1 MNWTYALERMP
12 SDDHE
17 NRHVVR
23 VTSKPR
29 KNSDGSGSSAA
40 MNAGGKIDIRFF
52 TNVDE
57 HAIKVRRERET
68 EQFFNWMDEYNM
80 GRPLSRNV
88 LFSFLKSQLPIE
100 LHSSCSFSPTARWN
114 MSKMLYKIT
123 TE

>member
-29 KNSDGSGSSAA
+29 KSDDGRKNAA
-40 MNAGGKIDIRFF
+40 AAVGGKIDIRFF

-57 HAIKVRRERET
+57 HAIKVRRER
-68 EQFFNWMDEYNM
+68 
-80 GRPLSRNV
+80 
-88 LFSFLKSQLPIE
+88 
-100 LHSSCSFSPTARWN
+100 
-114 MSKMLYKIT
+114 
-123 TE
+123 

>member
-29 KNSDGSGSSAA
+29 KNDVSGAA
-40 MNAGGKIDIRFF
+40 ANAGGKIDIRFF

-57 HAIKVRRERET
+57 HAIKVRRDRER
-68 EQFFNWMDEYNM
+68 W
-80 GRPLSRNV
+80 S
-88 LFSFLKSQLPIE
+88 
-100 LHSSCSFSPTARWN
+100 SFSA
-114 MSKMLYKIT
+114 
-123 TE
+123 

>member
-29 KNSDGSGSSAA
+29 KTKREGNSAA
-40 MNAGGKIDIRFF
+40 AVGGKIDIRFF

-57 HAIKVRRERET
+57 HAIKVRRGGDMKL
-68 EQFFNWMDEYNM
+68 FFVS
-80 GRPLSRNV
+80 GV
-88 LFSFLKSQLPIE
+88 IVK
-100 LHSSCSFSPTARWN
+100 
-114 MSKMLYKIT
+114 
-123 TE
+123 

>member
-29 KNSDGSGSSAA
+29 KTKREGAA
-40 MNAGGKIDIRFF
+40 VGGKIDIRFF

-57 HAIKVRRERET
+57 HAIKVRRGGDMKL
-68 EQFFNWMDEYNM
+68 FI
-80 GRPLSRNV
+80 V
-88 LFSFLKSQLPIE
+88 LGVIVK
-100 LHSSCSFSPTARWN
+100 
-114 MSKMLYKIT
+114 
-123 TE
+123 

>member
-29 KNSDGSGSSAA
+29 KSGKSGADANAA
-40 MNAGGKIDIRFF
+40 AGGKIDIRFF

-57 HAIKVRRERET
+57 HAIKVRRDREIRVRRL
-68 EQFFNWMDEYNM
+68 EKEYYAQ
-80 GRPLSRNV
+80 S
-88 LFSFLKSQLPIE
+88 SFGGFTDLVDNILANPFVTPRHGVVQ
-100 LHSSCSFSPTARWN
+100 R
-114 MSKMLYKIT
+114 
-123 TE
+123 

>member
-29 KNSDGSGSSAA
+29 KTDDGDGRKNAAASAA
-40 MNAGGKIDIRFF
+40 AAVGGKIDIRFF

-57 HAIKVRRERET
+57 HAIKVRRERER
-68 EQFFNWMDEYNM
+68 ERCK
-80 GRPLSRNV
+80 G
-88 LFSFLKSQLPIE
+88 FLRLVV
-100 LHSSCSFSPTARWN
+100 
-114 MSKMLYKIT
+114 
-123 TE
+123 

>member
-29 KNSDGSGSSAA
+29 KSGAANSADANAA
-40 MNAGGKIDIRFF
+40 NAAGGKIDIRFF

-57 HAIKVRRERET
+57 HAIKVRRGKEKYR
-68 EQFFNWMDEYNM
+68 
-80 GRPLSRNV
+80 
-88 LFSFLKSQLPIE
+88 
-100 LHSSCSFSPTARWN
+100 
-114 MSKMLYKIT
+114 
-123 TE
+123 